1 MRNFWIRILTVSW
14 SPEGSLLDLYQ
25 GFTDIRL
32 IEKYLRAV
40 DNQYS
45 DITLTILT
53 CLGLP
58 VPSRPESFPCDT
70 AFEEL

>member
-1 MRNFWIRILTVSW
+1 MRNFSTGILTVCW
-14 SPEGSLLDLYQ
+14 SPEGSLLDQYQ

-32 IEKYLRAV
+32 IEKCLRAV

-45 DITLTILT
+45 DIILTILT

-58 VPSRPESFPCDT
+58 VPSRPETFPRHT